1 MLFGHIK
8 SPRRRLALVE
18 GAWSQAVNLA
28 EIATDVDSCISALA
42 RRRKVTVASAVG
54 YIERVA
60 AGGTD
65 ELHQVVRTLLH
76 WAVVEL
82 RDADRSRPMWSLPEI
97 VRKRAT
103 EAVWAARKC
112 TGIGPI
118 NPTLSELIELRVIEQ
133 HLIMSDIAE
142 IGVRRHPWLV
152 SVAIDQIAGS
162 DARRQFQRD
171 ELRQW
176 TQVVRKRAQEVR
188 PDITAPWML
197 DRWPVDLVGLINLVA
212 NHHRLTRTF
221 ERGSSSRARTWASF
235 ARDVSSFDLGDL
247 AVPDNGWVNGLDGAV
262 LPSHLTVSVA
272 RSSKTLLEWSE
283 YMGNCIHSHYRLD
296 AIDGE
301 IVFVGLSDADGVLRY
316 NASLSPTTGWL
327 LEIAARFNHAAPDEI
342 GEELERLARSLR
354 QQEHRKTLEA
364 DEAAVDGRHV
374 GSGRRRSSSRGGTRP
389 IVTKAR
395 SALRQVESDL
405 KREDP
410 VRDRAMQLVLDL
422 GGELGLR
429 RGDWRITIRRMEHV
443 DDEQLR
449 RALTTLGATRARRAQ
464 RKTFL
469 DWDPLDG
476 LQAPEPLGDALAS
489 VRAGADEAE
498 MTRPIR
504 VLRSLELR
512 TRWLLARLQQRIA
525 RTTS

>member
-1 MLFGHIK
+1 MMQGMPTADDTGRTWWAWSGVAVRPVSDPLVEPADTVVLAGPVEATEADATRAFLRWFHLLRSDVMVNREVDGGLGEEWAVRPLRDGADRPHDPLAWDGRDITVATLTSCRTIEDLEALGNLYPLAKTLFGDRATRPLARALAESVFESLANGHTSFSAIRLAVALAPLCSSEQLVQVLSWDDRGQPAVPGGQIRALADDLDLLFGHIK

-65 ELHQVVRTLLH
+65 EVHQVVRTLLH
-76 WAVVEL
+76 WAAVEL

-152 SVAIDQIAGS
+152 SAAIDQIAGS

-272 RSSKTLLEWSE
+272 RSSKTLLE
-283 YMGNCIHSHYRLD
+283 
-296 AIDGE
+296 
-301 IVFVGLSDADGVLRY
+301 
-316 NASLSPTTGWL
+316 
-327 LEIAARFNHAAPDEI
+327 
-342 GEELERLARSLR
+342 
-354 QQEHRKTLEA
+354 
-364 DEAAVDGRHV
+364 
-374 GSGRRRSSSRGGTRP
+374 
-389 IVTKAR
+389 
-395 SALRQVESDL
+395 
-405 KREDP
+405 
-410 VRDRAMQLVLDL
+410 
-422 GGELGLR
+422 
-429 RGDWRITIRRMEHV
+429 
-443 DDEQLR
+443 
-449 RALTTLGATRARRAQ
+449 
-464 RKTFL
+464 
-469 DWDPLDG
+469 
-476 LQAPEPLGDALAS
+476 
-489 VRAGADEAE
+489 
-498 MTRPIR
+498 
-504 VLRSLELR
+504 
-512 TRWLLARLQQRIA
+512 
-525 RTTS
+525 